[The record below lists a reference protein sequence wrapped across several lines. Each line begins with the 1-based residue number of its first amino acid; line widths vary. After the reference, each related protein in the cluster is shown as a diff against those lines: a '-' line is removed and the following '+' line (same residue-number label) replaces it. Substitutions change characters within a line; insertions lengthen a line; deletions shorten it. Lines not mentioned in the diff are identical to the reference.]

1 MYDTKVEAE
10 RLLHS
15 IVRLPGKSHWRTVA
29 SKRSVLRSKRADVGP
44 HCTALAGCYC
54 SLLELK
60 VVAQQGVVKHWEVA
74 RSSQRALQRGMLG
87 SHIPLVLKQVV
98 LLQLAPSQLI
108 GSTGPTSQAA
118 YTISQK

>member
-1 MYDTKVEAE
+1 MYDPKEAK

-108 GSTGPTSQAA
+108 GSAGPTSQAA